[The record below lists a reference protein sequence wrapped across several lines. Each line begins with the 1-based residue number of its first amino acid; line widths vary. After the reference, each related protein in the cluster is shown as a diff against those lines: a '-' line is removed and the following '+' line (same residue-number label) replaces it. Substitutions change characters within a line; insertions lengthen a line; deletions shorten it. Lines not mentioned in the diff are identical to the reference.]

1 MIIGTFEVFFR
12 VFRWL
17 SYRAQRRSEWLVVV
31 QDFSARAADR
41 HASIPASCIEGPD
54 GAPFRVRSLPGWSGE
69 NPRYRGFGRM
79 RQHVFAAQPTAMIPG
94 HVEVLPSR
102 TAADDRAAVIRA
114 EVLAGRW
121 SSSEATGGV
130 VSG

>member
-41 HASIPASCIEGPD
+41 HAYIPASCIEGPD

-69 NPRYRGFGRM
+69 NPRYRAFGRM
-79 RQHVFAAQPTAMIPG
+79 RRHVFAAQPAAMIPG
-94 HVEVLPSR
+94 YVEVLPDRS
-102 TAADDRAAVIRA
+102 AAARRAAEITL
-114 EVLAGRW
+114 EVQDGRW
-121 SSSEATGGV
+121 SPPVDRELAP
-130 VSG
+130 